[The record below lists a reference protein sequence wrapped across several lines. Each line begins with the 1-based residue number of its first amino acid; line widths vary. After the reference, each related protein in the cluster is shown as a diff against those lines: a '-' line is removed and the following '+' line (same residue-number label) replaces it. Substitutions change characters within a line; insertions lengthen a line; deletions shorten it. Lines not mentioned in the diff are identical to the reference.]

1 MSTGKKSLRSL
12 LKNYE
17 LVSKLEKIGI
27 TTAKDLLDSNKYYL
41 MNQLSLSL
49 KDIDIILYEASG
61 NLFDQ
66 NKVTCLELYNET
78 VNSKKYMS
86 TSVTTIDNALR
97 GGLPIGSITEI
108 VGSPGTGKT
117 QFCFGVCI
125 KALVDHW
132 KNNPYNDGGVLYYDT
147 ENKFDAIRFKKIAM
161 CKFPELFDPL
171 ISTDANHRLDKLCS
185 KIEIR
190 KVSSTNELN
199 EDISSKETKDLIVE
213 RGISLIIIDSIA
225 CLFKNEY
232 GGDDRDKEK
241 FLMAPAAMLKTIAD
255 KASVTVLVTN
265 QVSQTDST
273 SDDTNIYGD
282 TYIQNSSEIKPFL
295 GPSWH
300 HCITSRL
307 VMQSTL
313 INFIQ
318 SDEKFIHI
326 TKSPVAPY
334 SKIMYTITD
343 AGITCLNSNVNI
355 I

>member
-1 MSTGKKSLRSL
+1 MTTKKSLRNL
-12 LKNYE
+12 LNNYE
-17 LVSKLEKIGI
+17 LVNKLERIGI
-27 TTAKDLLDSNKYYL
+27 TTAKDLLESNKYYL

-49 KDIDIILYEASG
+49 KDIDIIIYEASG

-66 NKVTCLELYNET
+66 NKITCLEIFNEIT
-78 VNSKKYMS
+78 TSKRFMS
-86 TSVTTIDNALR
+86 TSVITIDNALR

-117 QFCFGVCI
+117 QFCLGVCI
-125 KALVDHW
+125 QSLVDHW
-132 KNNPYNDGGVLYYDT
+132 KNNSYNDGGVLYYDT
-147 ENKFDAIRFKKIAM
+147 ENKFDATRFKKIAIS
-161 CKFPELFDPL
+161 KFPELFDPL
-171 ISTDANHRLDKLCS
+171 ISTDASHRLDKLCS
-185 KIEIR
+185 KVEIR
-190 KVSSTNELN
+190 KVNSTNELN

-255 KASVTVLVTN
+255 KAGVTVLVTN
-265 QVSQTDST
+265 QISQVDS
-273 SDDTNIYGD
+273 SFDDTNIFGD

-295 GPSWH
+295 GPTWH

-307 VMQSTL
+307 VMQSSL

-318 SDEKFIHI
+318 SDERFIHL
-326 TKSPVAPY
+326 TKSPIAPY

-343 AGITCLNSNVNI
+343 AGITCLSNDSNI